1 MTKLEELKDIY
12 DAVETAADAAACA
25 ATDAAYE
32 GAVAAAEE
40 AYADFMADVWFKAAR
55 PFTSAIDSTWE
66 AYQAELNKAQRNGKR
81 KL

>member
-25 ATDAAYE
+25 ATDAAYA
-32 GAVAAAEE
+32 GAAAAAEE
-40 AYADFMADVWFKAAR
+40 AYEDFMADVWFKAAR
-55 PFTSAIDSTWE
+55 PFTAAIDSTWE
-66 AYQAELNKAQRNGKR
+66 AYQAELKKTQRNRKR